1 MRVLMTGGGTG
12 GHVYPAL
19 AIAETI
25 KAKCPDSEIAF
36 VGTEKGIENKL
47 VAKEGY
53 KIYHV
58 PIQGIRRSLSPQNI
72 RTAYLVMTSPK
83 KARKISRKK
92 KTKKIRINKRE

>member
-19 AIAETI
+19 AIADII
-25 KAKCPDSEIAF
+25 KAKAPDAEIAF

-47 VAKEGY
+47 VSRAGY
-53 KIYHV
+53 EMYHV

-72 RTAYLVMTSPK
+72 KTA
-83 KARKISRKK
+83 
-92 KTKKIRINKRE
+92 